1 MAHLTHP
8 NQSTEPLPK
17 NPAEKKKACLH
28 LPLDIYIYL
37 RYTKYNNQRG
47 ENHDDFQKRNRLYPS
62 IHG

>member
-8 NQSTEPLPK
+8 HQTIDPPLK
-17 NPAEKKKACLH
+17 NPAEKKKANLH

-47 ENHDDFQKRNRLYPS
+47 EKP
-62 IHG
+62 